1 MRGCSVCVRVCRS
14 LVAATECLLDTQG
27 DFLRANEDY
36 IVAHNIRRL
45 RKEQGLDTSRT
56 GTLSIGD
63 GISTILDSAS
73 GIHTVGGASRA
84 GKSMASRPGSRP
96 PSAVTNRSTT
106 SGTVGVAPAQPVTTG
121 EGEQAG
127 PASLAQGS
135 LELARLRPDEPVADA
150 KEIADAISN
159 NTGAWGWYSHM
170 LSSRQTAHVFVQ
182 LCTRSTVCVCVCV
195 CVCVDRHLHQHLCTT
210 DGCAGGTGQARQR
223 TQQR

>member
-1 MRGCSVCVRVCRS
+1 VCVRVCCS
-14 LVAATECLLDTQG
+14 LVAAAECLCATQG

-73 GIHTVGGASRA
+73 GVHTVGGASRA

-106 SGTVGVAPAQPVTTG
+106 SGAVGVAPAPSAQAVTTG

-159 NTGAWGWYSHM
+159 NTGAWG
-170 LSSRQTAHVFVQ
+170 
-182 LCTRSTVCVCVCV
+182 
-195 CVCVDRHLHQHLCTT
+195 
-210 DGCAGGTGQARQR
+210 
-223 TQQR
+223 